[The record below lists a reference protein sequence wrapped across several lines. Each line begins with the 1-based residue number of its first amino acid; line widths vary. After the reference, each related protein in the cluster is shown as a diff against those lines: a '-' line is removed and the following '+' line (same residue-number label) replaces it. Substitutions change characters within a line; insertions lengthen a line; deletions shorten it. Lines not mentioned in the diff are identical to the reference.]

1 MNKDKI
7 YIHHHLGLGDHII
20 CNGLVREFAKVFNQV
35 FLFSKPHNFGNVSFM
50 YRDLDNLTVIE
61 ADDSVA
67 VNYII
72 SNELQKY
79 YLRVGHENMVR
90 GYNFDESFYQQ
101 VNIDF
106 QKRWDSFFI
115 ERDTKSEDTPF
126 NELNP
131 NDEPYA
137 LIHNTGSDGID
148 RIDYSKID
156 VTLKQI
162 IIPKKYG
169 FFDFIKLIE
178 NSTEIHCIDSSFIHL
193 VNSLNVDN
201 KKYFHKNYINRN
213 FDFTLKGE
221 WTVI

>member
-90 GYNFDESFYQQ
+90 GYNFDESFYRQ
-101 VNIDF
+101 VDIDF
-106 QKRWDSFFI
+106 ENRWDSFFI
-115 ERDTKSEDTPF
+115 ERDTKNEEIPF

-131 NDEPYA
+131 NNEPYA
-137 LIHNTGSDGID
+137 LIHNTGSDGVD

-156 VTLKQI
+156 SSLKQI

-178 NSTEIHCIDSSFIHL
+178 DATEIHCIDSSFIHL
-193 VNSLNVDN
+193 VNSLNTDN